1 MALKPVSYKI
11 DEKKLEAIKAVCEAA
26 ELTQA
31 EFINL
36 AIDNL
41 IEKISV
47 EQSGGMVMCIPTPYI
62 YQELTEDQREQLLDL
77 LNHSAY
83 EFTNIAKGKLDL
95 GLDLIKHFAVERLN
109 PDNAARDKASFL
121 DAFYKYLEIK
131 DRMKGD
137 ETE

>member
-11 DEKKLEAIKAVCEAA
+11 DEKKLEAIKAVCEL
-26 ELTQA
+26 ENISQA

-36 AIDNL
+36 AIENL
-41 IEKISV
+41 IEKYSI
-47 EQSGGMVMCIPTPYI
+47 EKSGGMVMYIPTPYI

-77 LNHSAY
+77 LNHSAH

-131 DRMKGD
+131 ERMKGV